1 MESKSSSVSIHHLG
15 SLFMNLFTLKAQ
27 GQAGGGGGLEEK
39 GGGWAEVL
47 WAASKGSRVEAAD
60 WRHDL
65 IAAVVM
71 ETARFCCRRPP
82 PGPWSVPTLGQGWG
96 SGL

>member
-47 WAASKGSRVEAAD
+47 
-60 WRHDL
+60 
-65 IAAVVM
+65 
-71 ETARFCCRRPP
+71 
-82 PGPWSVPTLGQGWG
+82 
-96 SGL
+96 